1 MYSGM
6 TRRGL
11 ILSVYLPSLLLSF
24 ASGLLIPTL
33 PLYVRSMGASFEV
46 VSVVVAM
53 AGLGT
58 LVADVPAGLLM
69 GRFGRRPTM
78 IVGAGS
84 LVLTALGLGLSSFI
98 LSLILFRFLSGMG
111 SALWSISRHTFL
123 AEEVTPRERGRAIAM
138 FGGVNRI
145 GTFAGPAV
153 GGIVAAKY
161 GLVAPFFVYAGVA
174 LVATIVAVL
183 FVPES
188 KFHATRATQS
198 YHWRTI
204 PRLVRENVRA
214 LSTAGLAQ
222 IFAQMIRSGRQIIIP
237 LYGAYVIG
245 LDVGT
250 VGTIMS
256 ASSAVDMSLF
266 FPAGL
271 VMDRFGRRFST
282 IPSFLILAVGMS
294 LVPLT
299 HSFVALLGVALL
311 LGLGNGIGSGSMMTL
326 GADLAP
332 KGETGQFLGIW
343 RLIGDAGSTG
353 GPLVVGGVADFLG
366 LGFAALSLSAFG
378 LLSAL
383 VFLTLVKETLRPRE
397 AIEQRV
403 V

>member
-1 MYSGM
+1 M

-11 ILSVYLPSLLLSF
+11 VLSVYLPSLLLSF

-58 LVADVPAGLLM
+58 LLSDVPAGLLL
-69 GRFGRRPTM
+69 GRIGRRPAM

-84 LVLTALGLGLSSFI
+84 LVLTALGLGLSSFV
-98 LSLILFRFLSGMG
+98 LELMLFRLLSGMG

-123 AEEVTPRERGRAIAM
+123 AEEVSPRERGRALSM
-138 FGGVNRI
+138 FGGVNRL

-153 GGIVAAKY
+153 GGIVASRY
-161 GLVAPFFVYAGVA
+161 GLVAPFYLYAGVA
-174 LVATIVAVL
+174 FVATIVAVL

-188 KFHATRATQS
+188 RTYTRHAARS
-198 YHWRTI
+198 MDWRSI
-204 PRLVRENVRA
+204 PRLARENVRA

-222 IFAQMIRSGRQIIIP
+222 IFGQMIRSGRQIVIP
-237 LYGAYVIG
+237 LYGAYAVG
-245 LDVGT
+245 LDVGA

-256 ASSAVDMSLF
+256 ASSAIDMSLF
-266 FPAGL
+266 YPAGI

-282 IPSFLILAVGMS
+282 IPSFLILAGGMA

-299 HSFVALLGVALL
+299 HSFVSLLGVTLL
-311 LGLGNGIGSGSMMTL
+311 IGLGNGIGSGSMMTL

-332 KGETGQFLGIW
+332 KNETGQFLGIW
-343 RLIGDAGSTG
+343 RLIGDTGSTC
-353 GPLVVGGVADFLG
+353 GPMIVGGVADALG
-366 LGFAALSLSAFG
+366 LGIAAVALSGIGVLA
-378 LLSAL
+378 AL
-383 VFLTLVKETLRPRE
+383 VFATLVQETLHPHDVVE
-397 AIEQRV
+397 TRV
-403 V
+403 HS

>member
-1 MYSGM
+1 M

-11 ILSVYLPSLLLSF
+11 ILSVYFPSLLLSF

-58 LVADVPAGLLM
+58 LLADVPSGLLM
-69 GRFGRRPTM
+69 GMLGRRPSM
-78 IVGAGS
+78 ILGAAT
-84 LVLTALGLGLSSFI
+84 LVVTALGLGLTSVI
-98 LSLILFRFLSGMG
+98 PGLIFFRLLSGMG

-153 GGIVAAKY
+153 GGLVAARY

-174 LVATIVAVL
+174 FVATIVAVL

-188 KFHATRATQS
+188 RAHLSRKGQARAME
-198 YHWRTI
+198 WRAI
-204 PRLVRENVRA
+204 PRLVRETWRSLA
-214 LSTAGLAQ
+214 TAGSAQ
-222 IFAQMIRSGRQIIIP
+222 VFAQVIRSGRQIIIP
-237 LYGAYVIG
+237 LYGAYVVG
-245 LDVGT
+245 LDVGA

-266 FPAGL
+266 YPAGL

-282 IPSFLILAVGMS
+282 IPSFLILASGMAI
-294 LVPLT
+294 VPLT
-299 HSFVALLGVALL
+299 HSFATLLGATLI

-343 RLIGDAGSTG
+343 RLIGDSGATG
-353 GPLVVGGVADFLG
+353 GPMIVGAIADAFG
-366 LGFAALSLSAFG
+366 LGAAAVVLSGFG

-383 VFLTLVKETLRPRE
+383 VFVTAVQETLRPRE
-397 AIEQRV
+397 AVEHRV
-403 V
+403 T

>member
-1 MYSGM
+1 M

-11 ILSVYLPSLLLSF
+11 ILSVYFPSLLLSF

-46 VSVVVAM
+46 VSVVVAT

-58 LVADVPAGLLM
+58 LLADVPAGLLM
-69 GRFGRRPTM
+69 GRLGRRPAM
-78 IVGAGS
+78 ILGAAT
-84 LVLTALGLGLSSFI
+84 LVFTALGLGVSAFI
-98 LSLILFRFLSGMG
+98 PGLIFFRLLSGMG

-138 FGGVNRI
+138 FGGVNRV

-153 GGIVAAKY
+153 GGLVAAKY

-174 LVATIVAVL
+174 FVATIVAFF

-188 KFHATRATQS
+188 GTHLSKARATRTME
-198 YHWRTI
+198 WRAI
-204 PRLVRENVRA
+204 PRLVRENFRS

-237 LYGAYVIG
+237 LYGAYVVG
-245 LDVGT
+245 LDVGA

-266 FPAGL
+266 YPAGL

-282 IPSFLILAVGMS
+282 IPSFLILAIGMAV
-294 LVPLT
+294 VPLT
-299 HSFVALLGVALL
+299 HSFAALLGATLI

-343 RLIGDAGSTG
+343 RLIGDSGTTG
-353 GPLVVGGVADFLG
+353 GPIVVGAFADALG
-366 LGFAALSLSAFG
+366 LGAAALVLSLFG
-378 LLSAL
+378 LLSVM
-383 VFLTLVKETLRPRE
+383 VFVTLVQETLRPRE
-397 AIEQRV
+397 VVENRV
-403 V
+403 T